1 MKITKWIGL
10 FAALLLVFWLGMRAQ
25 AHRFPFAC
33 WMWKP
38 IGSST
43 RLRQPETPFNPAN
56 SKGHA
61 MANTPNPTP
70 RTTNI
75 LAVVSLIC
83 GLLGLAGGLPS
94 AGVINIAAIV
104 MGHMARSQIRQNPNE
119 DGAGIALA
127 GLIMGYIGLL
137 VVPLI
142 MLAAVVIV
150 MILYGM
156 SFEAVINELF
166 RWLLSLL

>member
-1 MKITKWIGL
+1 
-10 FAALLLVFWLGMRAQ
+10 
-25 AHRFPFAC
+25 
-33 WMWKP
+33 
-38 IGSST
+38 
-43 RLRQPETPFNPAN
+43 
-56 SKGHA
+56 

-75 LAVVSLIC
+75 LAV
-83 GLLGLAGGLPS
+83 
-94 AGVINIAAIV
+94 
-104 MGHMARSQIRQNPNE
+104 ARSQIRQNPNE
-119 DGAGIALA
+119 DGAGIVLA

-137 VVPLI
+137 IVPLI
-142 MLAAVVIV
+142 MLAVVVIV

>member
-1 MKITKWIGL
+1 MT
-10 FAALLLVFWLGMRAQ
+10 Q
-25 AHRFPFAC
+25 
-33 WMWKP
+33 
-38 IGSST
+38 
-43 RLRQPETPFNPAN
+43 
-56 SKGHA
+56 
-61 MANTPNPTP
+61 TPNPTP
-70 RTTNI
+70 RTTNT
-75 LAVVSLIC
+75 LAVLSLVF
-83 GLLGLAGGLPS
+83 GLLGMVGGIPS
-94 AGVINIAAIV
+94 AGVINLAAIV

-156 SFEAVINELF
+156 NFETAVNELF
-166 RWLLSLL
+166 RLLLSMLH

>member
-1 MKITKWIGL
+1 
-10 FAALLLVFWLGMRAQ
+10 
-25 AHRFPFAC
+25 
-33 WMWKP
+33 
-38 IGSST
+38 
-43 RLRQPETPFNPAN
+43 
-56 SKGHA
+56 

-137 VVPLI
+137 IVPLM
-142 MLAAVVIV
+142 MLVALVIV
-150 MILYGM
+150 MMIYGITF
-156 SFEAVINELF
+156 SAAINELF
-166 RWLLSLL
+166 SMLLSLLR

>member
-1 MKITKWIGL
+1 
-10 FAALLLVFWLGMRAQ
+10 
-25 AHRFPFAC
+25 
-33 WMWKP
+33 
-38 IGSST
+38 
-43 RLRQPETPFNPAN
+43 
-56 SKGHA
+56 

-83 GLLGLAGGLPS
+83 GLLGGLPS

-119 DGAGIALA
+119 DGAGMALA

-137 VVPLI
+137 IVPLI
-142 MLAAVVIV
+142 MLAVVVIV
-150 MILYGM
+150 MILYGIN
-156 SFEAVINELF
+156 FEAAVNELF
-166 RWLLSLL
+166 RLLLSLLH